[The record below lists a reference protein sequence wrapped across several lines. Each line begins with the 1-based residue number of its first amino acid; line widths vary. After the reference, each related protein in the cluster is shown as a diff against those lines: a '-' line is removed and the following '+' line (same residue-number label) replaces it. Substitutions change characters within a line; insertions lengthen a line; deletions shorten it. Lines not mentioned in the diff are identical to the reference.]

1 MDATETKKRNRFALL
16 YRFGRPNPQTN
27 KKKCM
32 HNLAQTDFL
41 MLFDM
46 QNDYFQK
53 KEKTTF
59 GQNIGASTK
68 LLLACCCIPVTLFNF
83 DICSMT
89 INQAR
94 RKQLQIGG
102 GGGGGGAHINFFKM
116 TDLCNEQIFFFFFFL
131 GGGHICANYWGA
143 RPPPYSYGPAI
154 FRKKKLFWPFD
165 PTQESRMRVRAKFL
179 LVWCR
184 VFHSL

>member
-1 MDATETKKRNRFALL
+1 
-16 YRFGRPNPQTN
+16 
-27 KKKCM
+27 
-32 HNLAQTDFL
+32 

-59 GQNIGASTK
+59 RQNIGASTK

-89 INQAR
+89 
-94 RKQLQIGG
+94 
-102 GGGGGGAHINFFKM
+102 
-116 TDLCNEQIFFFFFFL
+116 
-131 GGGHICANYWGA
+131 
-143 RPPPYSYGPAI
+143 I